1 MNFDFAAETELQV
14 NFLNAELLYLEKEI
28 IRAKQDGDTKTYAA
42 LMRLYLN
49 AQKEYMKLLAV
60 MGAGQDKGDA
70 LTDFTA
76 NYDGQGVS
84 GKAV

>member
-1 MNFDFAAETELQV
+1 MNFDFEAETELQV

-28 IRAKQDGDTKTYAA
+28 TRAKQSGDTKTYAA

-49 AQKEYMKLLAV
+49 TQKEYMKLIAA

-76 NYDGQGVS
+76 NYDGQGVT